1 MSRIKWAK
9 IKLVD
14 GVWLCTDCLTR
25 YERRF
30 QAVECAKAH
39 NEVLTRS
46 MNDFEKEMKI
56 RSEKGLIR

>member
-14 GVWLCTDCLTR
+14 KLWVCTECLTR

-30 QAVECAKAH
+30 QAVECAESH
-39 NEVLTRS
+39 NKIIKDS
-46 MNDFEKEMKI
+46 MNTFEKEM
-56 RSEKGLIR
+56 RDRVNKGLIK